1 MKRTLVTVAIFGLLA
16 ATAPLASARKW
27 TSNDGKYSVE
37 AELVEL
43 ADGRVRLKKAEGAT
57 VTVSLERLSEADRQ
71 FLATLRKKDA
81 SYVGDVEPFLTKY
94 CLECHNQGK
103 AKAGYNVETFAD
115 VMRGGKKGPMVV
127 PGKPAES
134 RLILT
139 LQGKGKP
146 MPPKKSRQPTAEETA
161 KVFEWIKAGA
171 RDDSASEDL
180 ENTR

>member
-1 MKRTLVTVAIFGLLA
+1 MFGLLA

-27 TSNDGKYSVE
+27 TSNDGRYSVE

-57 VTVSLERLSEADRQ
+57 VTVPLERLSEADRQ
-71 FLATLRKKDA
+71 FLTTLRKKDA
-81 SYVGDVEPFLTKY
+81 SYAADVEPFLTKY

-103 AKAGYNVETFAD
+103 AKAGYNVETLAD
-115 VMRGGKKGPMVV
+115 LLRGGKRGPMVV
-127 PGKPAES
+127 PKKPAES

-161 KVFEWIKAGA
+161 TVSEWIKAGA
-171 RDDSASEDL
+171 QDDSDAE
-180 ENTR
+180 EHQKTRPQTETP